1 MSNNSSENKPVVGFT
16 CGDLNGI
23 GTELII
29 KSLSDNR
36 FLDFCTPVIFASN
49 KVINFYRK
57 SIADINFS
65 FSNIK
70 DFQKLNQRQVNIYNC
85 WEEEVAIT
93 PGILTD
99 IAGKYAVKS
108 LMDACHALKD
118 GHIDALVTAPLHK
131 KNVQGSDF
139 SYTGH
144 TPFLKDFFG
153 AKDVLMLM
161 VAENIKVGLVTEHLP
176 VKDIATHITKE
187 NILSKLFILDAS
199 LRKDFDIERP
209 KIAVLGLNP
218 HAGDDGLIGNE
229 EEQII
234 KPAIKEAKQHNMVV
248 MGPFSADAFFARGQ
262 YNKFDAVLAMYHDQ
276 GLIPFKS
283 LAFGEGTNFTA
294 GLQKIRVS
302 PDHGTAF
309 DIAGKDKADSSSFRA
324 AIFNAITIL
333 NNQNRFNENR
343 SNPIKRMS
351 ANVVA
356 GAIDEKLSE

>member
-1 MSNNSSENKPVVGFT
+1 LSNNSSENKPVVGFT

-161 VAENIKVGLVTEHLP
+161 VAENIKVGLVTERLP

-218 HAGDDGLIGNE
+218 HAGDEGLIGNE